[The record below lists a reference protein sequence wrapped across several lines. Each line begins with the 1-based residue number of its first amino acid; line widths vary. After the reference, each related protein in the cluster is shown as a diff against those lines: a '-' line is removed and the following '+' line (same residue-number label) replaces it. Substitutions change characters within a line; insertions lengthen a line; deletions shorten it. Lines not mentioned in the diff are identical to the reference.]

1 LACLFFLQQSILA
14 GREKTA
20 YLDPFISR
28 CWPRSDHIKPRRG
41 PLLAKASPPGHWDHL
56 PKRRLETARPRPNIR
71 NRERPGEAVMGMAIT
86 GAHNAAARSNSTF
99 TAGMAALAGLMF
111 GLDIGVISGAL
122 KFIGAEFHAS
132 DFAKEW
138 IVSSMMIGAAAGAIA
153 AGFLS
158 YRLGRKI
165 SLILSAALFVAG
177 SLACAFAWSI
187 PSLIAARL
195 VLGVAI
201 GIATFTAPLYIAEI
215 APPDRRGSMVSTYQL
230 MMAIPGILFLGGVLL
245 LPQSP
250 RWLMMRGQQT
260 KAREILSTLRNSE
273 QDVSA
278 EIADIETQLQR
289 PDAGWALLKTNPN
302 FRRSLGLGLLLQAIQ
317 QFTGINV
324 VMYYAPRIFEA
335 TGFGTQAALW
345 GTAIVGLMNVM
356 ATFIAI
362 GTVDRLGR
370 RPVLICGFSVMTV
383 ALILLGVL
391 LDIGTNDLLMQMA
404 AVAMLLIFIGGF
416 AMSAGPLIWVLCSEV
431 QPTRGRDFGVSA
443 STFMNWAANFIVGL
457 TFLSLLNAIGTGAT
471 FWLYAAL
478 NALFIVLTLWLVPE
492 TKGVSLETIET
503 NLMAGKKLRH
513 IGQ

>member
-1 LACLFFLQQSILA
+1 
-14 GREKTA
+14 
-20 YLDPFISR
+20 
-28 CWPRSDHIKPRRG
+28 
-41 PLLAKASPPGHWDHL
+41 
-56 PKRRLETARPRPNIR
+56 
-71 NRERPGEAVMGMAIT
+71 MGMAIT

-230 MMAIPGILFLGGVLL
+230 MITIGILAAFVSDSLFSYTAAWRWMLGVVAIPGILFLGGVLL

-443 STFMNWAANFIVGL
+443 STFMNWAANFVVGL